1 MFRTSGFLAIAFS
14 VTAIGSAA
22 TPAAALPLQVFGGA
36 SSHIA
41 TQLPPTQTAT
51 GMQSSQEAIRV
62 LGPQKMVDLPPK
74 IPTAPSKTS
83 VGTAQIPVSK
93 LPVGSSTMKQPQ
105 IPVSELPPP
114 PALKPHPVD
123 DVCPLDP
130 LKCPPKTPKQ
140 KDDDSDKGHGTVVI
154 LAPQVPVA
162 VPVTVPVAVPV
173 RLATTTN
180 SGVATQVRPT
190 VASPSM
196 TSPSIASGCGTSGTV
211 PALAAGIDELLP
223 SAQLS
228 NDDLAKVSELRQ
240 MIQDL
245 ATDGKL
251 AAARNI
257 EEVAMYYLGYQK
269 IWLQCGLGTFA
280 WTPVVHNDAVKTAD
294 QSK

>member
-1 MFRTSGFLAIAFS
+1 MFRTSGFLAIALS

-22 TPAAALPLQVFGGA
+22 TPAAALPMQVFGGGT
-36 SSHIA
+36 SHIA
-41 TQLPPTQTAT
+41 TQLPSVQAAPGIQA
-51 GMQSSQEAIRV
+51 GRDASHV
-62 LGPQKMVDLPPK
+62 LGPQKVVDLPPK
-74 IPTAPSKTS
+74 IPTTPPKTS
-83 VGTAQIPVSK
+83 LGPAQIPVSK

-105 IPVSELPPP
+105 IPVSELPPAP
-114 PALKPHPVD
+114 PLKPHPVD

-140 KDDDSDKGHGTVVI
+140 KDDDSDNGHGTVVI
-154 LAPQVPVA
+154 LAPPVPVA

-173 RLATTTN
+173 RVATTTN
-180 SGVATQVRPT
+180 SGVATQARPT
-190 VASPSM
+190 AATPSAASN
-196 TSPSIASGCGTSGTV
+196 CGTSGTI

-223 SAQLS
+223 TAQLS
-228 NDDLAKVSELRQ
+228 KDDLAKVTELRQ

-245 ATDGKL
+245 ATDGKV

-280 WTPVVHNDAVKTAD
+280 WTPVVNNDAVKTAD